1 MFYINTLSTA
11 RAFNIMQIKE
21 MTLFNGDIFF
31 AILQHRVAKVTNCVP
46 RCFLVVII
54 FNNFH
59 ILYCITNIVPKSR
72 ITR

>member
-1 MFYINTLSTA
+1 MFYIDACSTA
-11 RAFNIMQIKE
+11 GAVNIMQVKE

-31 AILQHRVAKVTNCVP
+31 TILQYGVALVTNCVP